1 MLYKILGVFILLT
14 SLLYAKEKD
23 WILMIV
29 MLICSIG
36 LLFT

>member
-29 MLICSIG
+29 MLICTIG
-36 LLFT
+36 LLLL

>member
-29 MLICSIG
+29 MFICGIG